1 MKAISDLI
9 KLNRHISIQSKIM
22 GMVILLIITLAL
34 WINWEVRSKV
44 GSLLEKQIVEHAL
57 VTSNNA
63 SYMITEPVL
72 TNNIYQLNSII
83 DKMIKED
90 QSIRYYFIM
99 DKNGRLLLSSFSNGV
114 PENLREINKPFNSET
129 NLKEL
134 TTEEG
139 IIWDVATPI
148 ANGFG
153 GTLRIGFT
161 DNYLA
166 MGLYGVTQNIV
177 VSTII
182 IIFLTLLAA
191 YMLTKLLTHP
201 IKQLVNF
208 ANTIG
213 QGNYDTKLKVEWWTS
228 NEIAVLLESFNRM
241 VTNLKNISIKVE
253 HAQKVRKKLLQK
265 IITAQEEERARVSRE
280 LHDETN
286 QYMATINMG
295 LDRISTEND
304 LIESKDLSKDLKKIV
319 LQASSK
325 LKHLAWE
332 LRPTTIDKIGLTSAL
347 ENYIQNCKTINKI
360 NINCSCEITCEE
372 QIDDEVK
379 IAVFR
384 IIQEALTNIV
394 KHSEATEVEITIKN
408 IMDYLTVMI
417 EDNGKGF
424 DPDTILQPTEKP
436 SGKIKSLGLYG
447 MMERTELI
455 DGKLI
460 IESEP
465 NQGTTVYLTVPIR
478 KGAADE

>member
-1 MKAISDLI
+1 
-9 KLNRHISIQSKIM
+9 
-22 GMVILLIITLAL
+22 
-34 WINWEVRSKV
+34 
-44 GSLLEKQIVEHAL
+44 
-57 VTSNNA
+57 
-63 SYMITEPVL
+63 
-72 TNNIYQLNSII
+72 
-83 DKMIKED
+83 
-90 QSIRYYFIM
+90 
-99 DKNGRLLLSSFSNGV
+99 
-114 PENLREINKPFNSET
+114 
-129 NLKEL
+129 
-134 TTEEG
+134 
-139 IIWDVATPI
+139 
-148 ANGFG
+148 
-153 GTLRIGFT
+153 
-161 DNYLA
+161 
-166 MGLYGVTQNIV
+166 
-177 VSTII
+177 
-182 IIFLTLLAA
+182 
-191 YMLTKLLTHP
+191 
-201 IKQLVNF
+201 
-208 ANTIG
+208 
-213 QGNYDTKLKVEWWTS
+213 
-228 NEIAVLLESFNRM
+228 
-241 VTNLKNISIKVE
+241 
-253 HAQKVRKKLLQK
+253 
-265 IITAQEEERARVSRE
+265 
-280 LHDETN
+280 
-286 QYMATINMG
+286 
-295 LDRISTEND
+295 
-304 LIESKDLSKDLKKIV
+304 LSKDLKKIV